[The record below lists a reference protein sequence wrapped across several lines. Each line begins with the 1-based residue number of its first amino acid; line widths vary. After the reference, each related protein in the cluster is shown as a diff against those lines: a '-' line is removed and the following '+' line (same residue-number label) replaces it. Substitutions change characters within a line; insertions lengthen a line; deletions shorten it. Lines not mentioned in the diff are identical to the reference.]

1 MFEQLLQFNI
11 KVLRDGQ
18 SLLSLLDDADYCCQP
33 SADHDSTIGQHMRH
47 IADHYRAL
55 ANLQGEVLNYKVRR
69 RNSAME
75 SCVATARE
83 EFVALEALIVTLSP
97 GAINVITEVDFCS
110 DASVTLPSSMERELA
125 FVASHAIH
133 HYALVAVLLRALGK
147 QPPAQLGVAP
157 ATLHWRQQ
165 GALQ

>member
-1 MFEQLLQFNI
+1 MFEQLLEFNI

-18 SLLSLLDDADYCCQP
+18 SLLRLLDDAAYSCHP
-33 SADHDSTIGQHMRH
+33 SADHESTIGQHMRH

-55 ANLQGEVLNYKVRR
+55 ASIEANVLNYKSRR
-69 RNSAME
+69 RNSAIE
-75 SCVATARE
+75 DSVATAAS
-83 EFVALEALIVTLSP
+83 EFVELEALLGTLKPASLQ
-97 GAINVITEVDFCS
+97 VITEVDFCS
-110 DASVTLPSSMERELA
+110 DVSVTLPSSMERELA

-165 GALQ
+165 GVLQ